1 MAFTNYTIVP
11 EDGTVVIDGQ
21 VTQNVSMAGISADV
35 HAIVWNGVNGLGEIQ
50 YKQDPITG
58 ILPAPGS
65 FTNPDDYYNQTQA
78 CLDPLVCYS
87 TSNESVY
94 DGLTFEIGKMLV
106 IYQWPNPAVPSGF
119 TSDQP
124 PAQSLSYTSLFWFN
138 STFVWSLF
146 DPSQPLDEE
155 KSASINYVN
164 STAYSILQPTD
175 WYVVRYTENGEAI
188 PPQTNSWRQEIR
200 DEAKAKVVAINA
212 TTTTD
217 ELLAYTTSTGF
228 QTWSKEPAA

>member
-1 MAFTNYTIVP
+1 MAFTNYVIVP

-21 VTQNVSMAGISADV
+21 VTQNVSMVGIPADV
-35 HAIVWNGVNGLGEIQ
+35 HAIVWNGVNNLGQIQ

-65 FTNPDDYYNQTQA
+65 FTNPDDYYNQTRA

-94 DGLTFEIGKMLV
+94 KGLTFAIGSQLT

-119 TSDQP
+119 TSTQP

-138 STFVWSLF
+138 SVFVWSLF
-146 DPSQPLDEE
+146 DPSQPLAEG
-155 KSASINYVN
+155 KSVSIDWVN

-175 WYVVRYTENGEAI
+175 WYVVRQSENGTAI
-188 PPQTNSWRQEIR
+188 PPQWNNWRESIR
-200 DEAKAKVVAINA
+200 QDAEAKNGGVVECNSIE
-212 TTTTD
+212 
-217 ELLAYTTSTGF
+217 ELLSYTLNTNF
-228 QTWSKEPAA
+228 NTWAPAPK